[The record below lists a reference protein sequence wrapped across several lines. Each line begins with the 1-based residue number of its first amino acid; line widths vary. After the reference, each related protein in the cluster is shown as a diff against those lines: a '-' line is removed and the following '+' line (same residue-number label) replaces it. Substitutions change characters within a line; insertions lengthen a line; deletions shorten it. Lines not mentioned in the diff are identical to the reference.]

1 MGKYLQYDKDRLEEI
16 VKEERE
22 KNEKKIMLTWGCF
35 DLITRGHI
43 YYLNKVNEIKKE
55 NGGVLFVNVANDK
68 RVEYR
73 KGEGRPV
80 ITAYKRALVL
90 SKLETVDY
98 VIIHPEEKSSPAFQL
113 ASIIKPDI
121 MVQSWSWDEE
131 SKKALEKL
139 LGKKQYDLTK
149 LIRMK
154 DQLSDPHTT
163 DIIGTIKENVIN
175 ELYSKL
181 KETYKSDDEY
191 REVIEGIFS
200 ELKKESNL

>member
-1 MGKYLQYDKDRLEEI
+1 MGRYIPYDKERLEEI

-22 KNEKKIMLTWGCF
+22 KNGKEIMLTWGCF
-35 DLITRGHI
+35 DLLTRGHI
-43 YYLNKVNEIKKE
+43 YYLNKINEIKKE
-55 NGGVLFVNVANDK
+55 KNGVLFVNIANDK

-73 KGEGRPV
+73 KGKGRPV

-98 VIIHPEEKSSPAFQL
+98 VTVHPEEKSSPAWQL
-113 ASIIKPDI
+113 ASIIKPDLL
-121 MVQSWSWDEE
+121 VQSWFWDEK

-149 LIRMK
+149 LVRMK
-154 DQLSDPHTT
+154 EQLPDPHTT
-163 DIIGTIKENVIN
+163 DIIGTITEKVIN

-191 REVIEGIFS
+191 KEVIESIFS
-200 ELKKESNL
+200 ELKKEYNI